1 MPLRTFFSV
10 CMFAFTEYVRTVRA
24 ETPAHSH
31 ACDPSLNL
39 SRSKVHIPARE
50 ILQSHL
56 QDPVF
61 VKEKRRGTSSFL
73 LMISLINLSNLV
85 KKFHSELILYCN
97 PDCAFN
103 K

>member
-1 MPLRTFFSV
+1 MPLRIFFSV

-24 ETPAHSH
+24 ETPAHSQT
-31 ACDPSLNL
+31 CDPSLNL

-50 ILQSHL
+50 IL

-85 KKFHSELILYCN
+85 KKFYSELILYCN